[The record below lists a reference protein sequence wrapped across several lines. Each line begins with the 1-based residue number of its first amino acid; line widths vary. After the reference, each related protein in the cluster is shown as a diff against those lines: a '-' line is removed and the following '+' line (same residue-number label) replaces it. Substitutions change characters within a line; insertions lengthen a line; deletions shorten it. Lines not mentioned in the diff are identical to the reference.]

1 MTAGLLSHAL
11 SQIAVKAIH
20 DKVGNLAQ
28 VLAEQEAWKIAKES
42 GLDLVTILPNFVL
55 GPILSTR
62 TDGTSVGFLKV
73 RHNFSAASIFL
84 PCAGT
89 PLQSSQ

>member
-1 MTAGLLSHAL
+1 
-11 SQIAVKAIH
+11 
-20 DKVGNLAQ
+20 LAQ

-73 RHNFSAASIFL
+73 RHTFSAASIFL
-84 PCAGT
+84 PSAKILCSLPKEVSVVTAHYNYGAGYSR
-89 PLQSSQ
+89 L